1 MTGDPTTTS
10 NCSRFSTGVK
20 AMAMRTASTP
30 PARTVVADPGIREES
45 HHTSTGRTNS
55 TPVGRE
61 NRTRSARERVETA
74 FAPSMTPEEFD
85 VQVENGV
92 LTISGERKNIVPPEG
107 ATIHIGEHFSG
118 RFRRVVSLPD
128 DIEPNSTTASYRDGV
143 LHVCVARREAAQSRR
158 ISVQ

>member
-1 MTGDPTTTS
+1 MHYRGIFPRDLFTELERLQREFDGSPSIRGAAPGYPAMNVGTTPKS
-10 NCSRFSTGVK
+10 
-20 AMAMRTASTP
+20 
-30 PARTVVADPGIREES
+30 
-45 HHTSTGRTNS
+45 
-55 TPVGRE
+55 
-61 NRTRSARERVETA
+61 VEVYA
-74 FAPSMTPEEFD
+74 FAPGMTPEEFD

>member
-1 MTGDPTTTS
+1 MHYRGIFPRDLFSELERLQREFDGSPSIRGAAPGYPAMNVGTTPKS
-10 NCSRFSTGVK
+10 
-20 AMAMRTASTP
+20 
-30 PARTVVADPGIREES
+30 
-45 HHTSTGRTNS
+45 
-55 TPVGRE
+55 
-61 NRTRSARERVETA
+61 VEVYA
-74 FAPSMTPEEFD
+74 FAPGMTPEAFD

-92 LTISGERKNIVPPEG
+92 LTISGECKDIECKDIVPPAG